1 MGAVDAPQTR
11 SSTKKKGH
19 GFHRPKRRVGIR
31 IDMTP
36 MVDVAFL
43 LLIFFMSTSQ
53 FDPPQKVPITLP
65 DSHSNLKVPE
75 SDVMVLAIDKESRLY
90 WQLGKNPQQE
100 TDMASLEQLI
110 IDQRRRNPRTR
121 VAIKA
126 DKASEYGV
134 MEDVMAVMQKT
145 NTITFSLVTELVQSK
160 KSALH

>member
-1 MGAVDAPQTR
+1 MSA
-11 SSTKKKGH
+11 KKM
-19 GFHRPKRRVGIR
+19 KRIGIK

-65 DSHSNLKVPE
+65 DSHSNLKVPD
-75 SDVMVLAIDKESRLY
+75 SDVMVLGIDKESQLY
-90 WQLGKNPQQE
+90 WQLGKQPQQE

-110 IDQRRRNPRTR
+110 IDQRRRNPRLR

-126 DKASEYGV
+126 DKESEYGV
-134 MEDVMAVMQKT
+134 MEDVMAAMQKT

>member
-1 MGAVDAPQTR
+1 MAA
-11 SSTKKKGH
+11 KKL
-19 GFHRPKRRVGIR
+19 RRIGIK

-53 FDPPQKVPITLP
+53 FDPPQKLPITIP

-75 SDVMVLAIDKESRLY
+75 SDVMTIGVGKNNEILY
-90 WQLGKNPQQE
+90 QLGKNPQE
-100 TDMASLEQLI
+100 FTDLANLENI
-110 IDQRRRNPRTR
+110 VTENRRKNPRLR

-126 DKASEYGV
+126 DKVSDYGT
-134 MEDVMAVMQKT
+134 MEDIMGIMQKT

-160 KSALH
+160 KSEMSH

>member
-1 MGAVDAPQTR
+1 MSA
-11 SSTKKKGH
+11 KKLK
-19 GFHRPKRRVGIR
+19 RVGIK

-53 FDPPQKVPITLP
+53 FDPPQKAPIVLP

-75 SDVMVLAIDKESRLY
+75 SDVLVLAIDKNSALY
-90 WQLGKNPQQE
+90 WQIGKNPQQD
-100 TDMASLEQLI
+100 TDMASLEQLVL
-110 IDQRRRNPRTR
+110 DQRRRNPRLR

-126 DKASEYGV
+126 DKDSDYGV
-134 MEDVMAVMQKT
+134 MEDVMAIMQKT

>member
-1 MGAVDAPQTR
+1 MSA
-11 SSTKKKGH
+11 KKLK
-19 GFHRPKRRVGIR
+19 RVGIK

-65 DSHSNLKVPE
+65 DSHSNLKVPD
-75 SDVMVLAIDKESRLY
+75 SDVMILGIDKESSLY
-90 WQLGKNPQQE
+90 WQLGKNPQQQ
-100 TDMASLEQLI
+100 TDLASLEQLI
-110 IDQRRRNPRTR
+110 LDQRRRNPRLR

-126 DKASEYGV
+126 DKESEYGV
-134 MEDVMAVMQKT
+134 MEDVMATMQKT
-145 NTITFSLVTELVQSK
+145 NTITFSLVTELVKSQ

>member
-1 MGAVDAPQTR
+1 MSA
-11 SSTKKKGH
+11 KKM
-19 GFHRPKRRVGIR
+19 KRIGIK

-75 SDVMVLAIDKESRLY
+75 SDVLVLAISKDNALF
-90 WQLGKNPQQE
+90 WQVGKSAQEE
-100 TDMASLEQLI
+100 TDMASLENLVLA
-110 IDQRRRNPRTR
+110 QRRRNPRLR

-126 DKASEYGV
+126 DKDAQYGT
-134 MEDVMAVMQKT
+134 MEDVMAIMQKT
-145 NTITFSLVTELVQSK
+145 NTITFSLVTELVASH
-160 KSALH
+160 KSALVKH

>member
-1 MGAVDAPQTR
+1 MSA
-11 SSTKKKGH
+11 KKLK
-19 GFHRPKRRVGIR
+19 RVGIK

-75 SDVMVLAIDKESRLY
+75 SDVMVLGIDKESRLY

-100 TDMASLEQLI
+100 TDMASLEQLL
-110 IDQRRRNPRTR
+110 IDQRRRNPRLR

-126 DKASEYGV
+126 DKESEYGV
-134 MEDVMAVMQKT
+134 MEDVMAAMQKT

>member
-1 MGAVDAPQTR
+1 MPA
-11 SSTKKKGH
+11 KKM
-19 GFHRPKRRVGIR
+19 RRIGVK

-53 FDPPQKVPITLP
+53 FDPPQKIPITIP

-75 SDVMVLAIDKESRLY
+75 SDVMTIGVGKENQILY
-90 WQLGKNPQQE
+90 QIGKNPQE
-100 TDMASLEQLI
+100 FTDIANLESVVTE
-110 IDQRRRNPRTR
+110 QRRRNPRLR

-126 DKASEYGV
+126 DKVSDYGT
-134 MEDVMAVMQKT
+134 MEDIMAVMQKT

-160 KSALH
+160 KSEMSH

>member
-1 MGAVDAPQTR
+1 MSA
-11 SSTKKKGH
+11 KKLK
-19 GFHRPKRRVGIR
+19 RVGIK

-75 SDVMVLAIDKESRLY
+75 SDVMVLGIDKESRLY
-90 WQLGKNPQQE
+90 WQLGKSPQQE
-100 TDMASLEQLI
+100 TDIASLEQLL
-110 IDQRRRNPRTR
+110 IDQRRRNPRLR

-126 DKASEYGV
+126 DKESEYGV
-134 MEDVMAVMQKT
+134 MEDVMAAMQKT
-145 NTITFSLVTELVQSK
+145 NTITFSLVTELVKSK

>member
-1 MGAVDAPQTR
+1 MSA
-11 SSTKKKGH
+11 KKM
-19 GFHRPKRRVGIR
+19 KRIGVK

-75 SDVMVLAIDKESRLY
+75 SDVLVLAISKDNQLF
-90 WQLGKNPQQE
+90 WQVGKSAQEE
-100 TDMASLEQLI
+100 TDMPSLENLVLE
-110 IDQRRRNPRTR
+110 QRRRNPRLR

-126 DKASEYGV
+126 DKDAEYGT
-134 MEDVMAVMQKT
+134 MEDVMAIMQKT
-145 NTITFSLVTELVQSK
+145 NTITFSLVTELVASS
-160 KSALH
+160 KSALVKH